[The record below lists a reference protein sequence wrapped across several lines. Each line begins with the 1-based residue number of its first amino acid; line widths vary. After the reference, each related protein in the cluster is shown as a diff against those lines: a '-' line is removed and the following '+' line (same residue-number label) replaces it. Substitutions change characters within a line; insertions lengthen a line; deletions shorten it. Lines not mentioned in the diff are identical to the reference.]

1 MLRQRFIVAAIALA
15 SLPRLNGQVLD
26 PEFAWGDAP
35 VWDTAWDQGRT
46 IDSEI
51 LADEL
56 SLRIRNVKP
65 EYIAFFFERRRVVRF
80 TKREDINRYG
90 PVVLPESLDPPY
102 DELGKPYARL
112 DTRPYPLLFNLR
124 VDHFAAR
131 VIRPDGSWTELPVAT
146 RGAYG
151 YLGNPVNF
159 QAAMSST
166 HYPQGIM
173 PGDVVEYRWKYML
186 PWDTNAP
193 HTLGWRGSIWM
204 DNWARLTNWRIFFHH
219 GLPIREQRVE
229 LRYHAKHGLEMAGAP
244 PALKQQDG
252 NDRRAVWEH
261 RDLPGVM
268 DEVGA
273 RPADELPCIII
284 AFAPDDLRNLR
295 RERLSNLPITQQ
307 PWLQAIRQR
316 EAKAMWWRR
325 VAQKKL
331 PDRQNR
337 QIKAFIRETCAAI
350 PDTLK
355 ARRMEAIHERIARDF
370 DYDADRDWYF
380 DLDRSLA
387 RMGDQVRDERL
398 RDISRYDLYSKLLNA
413 ESNDHVTAY
422 LLDTRSGR
430 LDDRFTTP
438 MRDNEWLF
446 GIRDGK
452 SMLWMHPKRQ
462 RHGWFANE
470 LPFYWEGTNV
480 LLIDLPRLIAD
491 DPRPPLFVELPASD
505 PAGNIRGIEHQ
516 LRIDLEKRDAEGEAR
531 IFLSGQFSTLGR
543 AAFLGGLSD
552 SSAHPNYG
560 HVPAMLPGAQARCD
574 GEPELSSDAPFRYRE
589 RQQLRLKDFS
599 TPEPGDRH
607 AFELAPF
614 FAHAASKGFK
624 AEGRDSPF
632 HWDFQQNDRFIIDF
646 EFAQPVE
653 VMDLTQLQGEWNAP
667 SARYTLR
674 VTRIDARHLRIES
687 QLHVLEEMEAP
698 EDALALE
705 TLLREVLAPSRM
717 LRVRVSAVPEQ

>member
-1 MLRQRFIVAAIALA
+1 MRPRTALLLAALA
-15 SLPRLNGQVLD
+15 GSAALIAQTASFD
-26 PEFAWGDAP
+26 WSDAP
-35 VWDTAWDQGRT
+35 AWDPSWEEGRT

-65 EYIAFFFERRRVVRF
+65 EYISFFFERRRVVRF
-80 TKREDINRYG
+80 TEREDIKRYG
-90 PVVLPESLDPPY
+90 AVVMPESLDPPY

-131 VIRPDGSWTELPVAT
+131 VIRPDGSWTELPVTMRSA
-146 RGAYG
+146 RGYSG
-151 YLGNPVNF
+151 HPVSF
-159 QAAMSST
+159 QATMAET

-219 GLPIREQRVE
+219 GLPIREQRIE
-229 LRYHAKHGLEMAGAP
+229 LLYHAKHGLEMAGAVP
-244 PALKQQDG
+244 VHREHDG
-252 NDRRAVWEH
+252 NVRRAVWEH

-268 DEVGA
+268 DEAGA
-273 RPADELPCIII
+273 RPAEELPCIIV

-325 VAQKKL
+325 VAQTKL

-337 QIKAFIRETCAAI
+337 QIKGFIRETCAGI

-355 ARRMEAIHERIARDF
+355 ARRMEALHKRIARDF
-370 DYDADRDWYF
+370 TYDADRDWYF

-413 ESNDHVTAY
+413 EGNDHVTAY
-422 LLDTRSGR
+422 LLDKRSGR

-446 GIRDGK
+446 GIGDGTG
-452 SMLWMHPKRQ
+452 MLWMHPKRQ

-470 LPFYWEGTNV
+470 LPFYWEGSNA
-480 LLIDLPRLIAD
+480 LLIDLQRLIAD
-491 DPRPPLFVELPASD
+491 DPSPPLFVELPTGD
-505 PAGNIRGIEHQ
+505 PAANVRAMEHR
-516 LRIDLEKRDAEGEAR
+516 LRIDLDKADAAGDAR
-531 IFLSGQFSTLGR
+531 ILLSGQFSTLGR
-543 AAFLGGLSD
+543 AAFLGDRID
-552 SSAHPNYG
+552 STVHPSYG
-560 HVPAMLPGAQARCD
+560 HSPAHLPQAALI
-574 GEPELSSDAPFRYRE
+574 GSSDRGLQSDPPFRFRE
-589 RQQLRLKDFS
+589 RQELAIAQWV
-599 TPEPGDRH
+599 TPEADGLF
-607 AFELAPF
+607 AMELRPF
-614 FAHAASKGFK
+614 FAHAV
-624 AEGRDSPF
+624 AEGFRAESRDLPF
-632 HWDFQQNDRFIIDF
+632 HWDFRQSDRFIIDL
-646 EFAQPVE
+646 EFTQPVE
-653 VMDLTQLQGEWNAP
+653 VMDLTALQGEWNCP

-674 VTRIDARHLRIES
+674 ATRIDARHVRIES
-687 QLHVLEEMEAP
+687 LLQVSDETEHP

-705 TLLREVLAPSRM
+705 TLLREVLAPSRV
-717 LRVRVSAVPEQ
+717 LRVRVNMEPEP